1 MTDHALTPEA
11 VADLALAAV
20 DAAARPEAWIHLCD
34 LVADRIRAAA
44 FMVIAQDLIGG
55 AKPMMVVSTVSDGPG
70 LAKILGEAERGEDVE
85 ERRNYEAVAQPP
97 PGHVLAERDVYG
109 LSAGAP
115 LPPNAWRDRVL
126 HLTGGK
132 DRSAMRLNEYGP
144 FVDCAISHDG
154 MANASSPPMTAI
166 APFLFPLLARTL
178 ESSRV
183 VAALAASHARLM
195 TLFDRLDFGAAFCT
209 PDGRVLTANAAF
221 RCIAADRDG
230 LWEASGVV
238 GADDPVALVAL
249 REALAAAVRP
259 DASPGKLTLMLP
271 RRSGRLPLVVRAAPV
286 RERDLGPASAVL
298 LVVLDP
304 EDGERIDAS
313 GLSAFGVLSPAE
325 VEVCDLLVRG
335 FETPGIAERRG
346 TGIETARDQIKS
358 AAAKLACRSRLDLVR
373 LAMAARVPV
382 RET

>member
-1 MTDHALTPEA
+1 MTDNALTPEA

-20 DAAARPEAWIHLCD
+20 DAAARPEAWVYLCD

-55 AKPMMVVSTVSDGPG
+55 AKPMMVVSTVSDGAG
-70 LAKILGEAERGEDVE
+70 LAKILGEAERGEDIE
-85 ERRNYEAVAQPP
+85 ERRNYEAVAQRP

-109 LSAGAP
+109 LSVGAP

-144 FVDCAISHDG
+144 FVDCAVSHDG
-154 MANASSPPMTAI
+154 VVNAPSPPMTAI

-183 VAALAASHARLM
+183 VAALTESHARLM
-195 TLFDRLDFGAAFCT
+195 TLFDRLDFGAAFIT
-209 PDGRVLTANAAF
+209 PEGRVLTANAAF
-221 RCIAADRDG
+221 RSIAGDRDG
-230 LWEASGVV
+230 LWDASGVI
-238 GADDPVALVAL
+238 GADDPAAMAAL
-249 REALAAAVRP
+249 RDALGAAIRP
-259 DASPGKLTLMLP
+259 DASPDQLTFTVP
-271 RRSGRLPLVVRAAPV
+271 RRSGRLPLVARAAPV
-286 RERDLGPASAVL
+286 CERDLGPAMAVL

-304 EDGERIDAS
+304 EDGGRVDAS

-346 TGIETARDQIKS
+346 TGLETARDQIKS

-373 LAMAARVPV
+373 LAMASRAPV
-382 RET
+382 RKT